1 MIRTARLDLVP
12 ASLPE
17 LRASLEDRQTL
28 SNLLHAAVPASWPP
42 PLLDSDALEWTVGRL
57 RSGETEPHWQ
67 MWWIIL
73 RESERRTLIGT
84 SGFKGPPARDGTV
97 EVGYGIVT
105 DRHRQGYAT
114 ETVRGLLDFAFAKP
128 EVQRVIAETLPE
140 LEPSKGVL
148 DKTGFRFIGDGSEP
162 GVIRY
167 EITRGEYAPR

>member
-1 MIRTARLDLVP
+1 MIRTERLDLVP

-17 LRASLEDRQTL
+17 LRASLEDRERL
-28 SNLLHAAVPASWPP
+28 SHLLEATVPQSWPP

-57 RSGETEPHWQ
+57 RSGETESHWQ

-73 RESERRTLIGT
+73 REAAARTLIG
-84 SGFKGPPARDGTV
+84 SAGFKGPPTADGSV
-97 EVGYGIVT
+97 EIGYGIVT

-114 ETVRGLLDFAFAKP
+114 ETVRGLLDFAFSQP
-128 EVQRVIAETLPE
+128 NVTRVIAETLPE
-140 LEPSKGVL
+140 LEASRGVL

-167 EITRGEYAPR
+167 ETTRVR